1 MVTGVAGVPI
11 SNDRAGAIE
20 AVVVSFNTR
29 ALLEA
34 CLDSLARVCPA
45 LPVTVVD
52 NASTDGSVALV
63 TERFPRCRLVA
74 MPDNRGF
81 AAAVNAGVAATEAPF
96 VFILN
101 ADTAVEED
109 PLPALALAMQTHPR
123 WAVAGPRL
131 VYPDGRAQES
141 RGPFPTVRAALASFA
156 GGRPGERPLSA
167 DVIEIAPARHSVS
180 AGPSMPPAW
189 YLMGAALLF
198 RRDALVEVGSLDES
212 YFFYLEEV
220 DWFRRAAR
228 AGWGWGL
235 APQARVVHHLGASL
249 RAAEPALE
257 MKIKRNWYRSRLRYF
272 RRHGGRPASAAL
284 RAASIPFL
292 FANAA
297 RHQSGAWL
305 KRDADRALRA
315 RVAWGILGDYVLAR
329 VERW

>member
-1 MVTGVAGVPI
+1 MVDV
-11 SNDRAGAIE
+11 SAIE

-34 CLDSLARVCPA
+34 CLESLGRVCPA

-52 NASTDGSVALV
+52 NASTDGSAALV
-63 TERFPRCRLVA
+63 VERFPRCRLLA
-74 MPDNRGF
+74 MPENRGF
-81 AAAVNAGVAATEAPF
+81 AAAVNAGVAATSAPF
-96 VFILN
+96 VFVLN

-109 PLPALALAMQTHPR
+109 PLPALAHAIRAHPR

-141 RGPFPTVRAALASFA
+141 REPFPTVRAALASLA
-156 GGRPGERPLSA
+156 VGRPGERPLPP
-167 DVIEIAPARHSVS
+167 DVLDVAPAPLSVPGVS
-180 AGPSMPPAW
+180 PAPPAW

-198 RRDALVEVGSLDES
+198 RRDALLEVGPLDES

-228 AGWGWGL
+228 GGWGWGL
-235 APQARVVHHLGASL
+235 VSGARVLHHLGASL

-272 RRHGGRPASAAL
+272 RRHGGRPASTAL

-292 FANAA
+292 FANAV
-297 RHQSGAWL
+297 RHQAGAWVR
-305 KRDADRALRA
+305 RDASRGVRA
-315 RVAWGILGDYVLAR
+315 RTAWAILGDYLLAR